1 MQFEISTY
9 KLGIIYAQRLA
20 YYLLLLA
27 KWQKIDVYSLP
38 APEPDRTRRRAAAG
52 RWPRGIRRDP
62 DFAGKLRKLDLSS
75 NGPSASQYCRLT
87 PRVRPMQNGRRS
99 CAGRPSDV
107 VSAMSDDLDSTCES
121 LWFLLVL
128 VD

>member
-1 MQFEISTY
+1 
-9 KLGIIYAQRLA
+9 
-20 YYLLLLA
+20 
-27 KWQKIDVYSLP
+27 
-38 APEPDRTRRRAAAG
+38 
-52 RWPRGIRRDP
+52 
-62 DFAGKLRKLDLSS
+62 
-75 NGPSASQYCRLT
+75 
-87 PRVRPMQNGRRS
+87 MQNGRRS